1 METKQEIKQE
11 NTNKNMCS
19 VFVESILTRH
29 ENALIR
35 AKDTSNKQI
44 TMEYTPIEL
53 GFCVGVEKIRISYTR
68 EHINKIVAGLLGVSV
83 DTFKKEVIQPIEQNN
98 AFGTYNQEVKKLLKE
113 NKQLI
118 KYK

>member
-1 METKQEIKQE
+1 MEQTTKELKE
-11 NTNKNMCS
+11 NTQKNLCS

-44 TMEYTPIEL
+44 TMEYTPLEL

-98 AFGTYNQEVKKLLKE
+98 AYGTYNQEVKKLLKE